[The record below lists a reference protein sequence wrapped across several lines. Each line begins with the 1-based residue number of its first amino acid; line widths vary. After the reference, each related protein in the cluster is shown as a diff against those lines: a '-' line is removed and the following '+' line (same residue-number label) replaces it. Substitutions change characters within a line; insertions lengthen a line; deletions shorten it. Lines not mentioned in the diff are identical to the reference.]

1 MVALEVGGWK
11 LEVGSVT
18 HSPSSIFHSRG
29 RAPTKR
35 RAAILNA
42 EPSPTLKGPRVPIEW
57 QTSTLSNGL
66 RVVTTPVP
74 TAQSVSVNVFVGVG
88 SRGED
93 RRTNGLS
100 HYMEHMLFKGTERR
114 SDAIVIAEAIEG
126 AGGVL
131 NAYTSKELTC
141 YWNQVPFDKLGL
153 AMDVLAD
160 MYRNSLLAQAE
171 IERERAVVQQEI
183 RRSFDQPGAWASELL
198 SGATFGDQPI
208 GWPIAGTI
216 ETVETMQRD
225 DFVGHVA
232 AHYVPSNTVVSVAGN
247 TDHAEVLHLA
257 ETLFGDLPASDAPPP
272 LAALAQFASDR
283 VIVEKREI
291 AQCNLGIALHALPRK
306 DPDRYPLMVLNTIL
320 GRGMSSRLFKEVRER
335 RGLAYSVG
343 SGVGRYND
351 IGTMSV
357 SAGVTLENL
366 EGATQVIRNELF
378 RLTTEPPGEEEMTKA
393 RDFSTGNFRLGLES
407 TMALAQRAGE
417 SLLMTGA
424 IERIDDVVASIG
436 AVTAA
441 DVQRVAQRLFKPG
454 GFAMAVV
461 GPGGDADRLRAILE
475 AA

>member
-1 MVALEVGGWK
+1 MTIA
-11 LEVGSVT
+11 
-18 HSPSSIFHSRG
+18 
-29 RAPTKR
+29 
-35 RAAILNA
+35 
-42 EPSPTLKGPRVPIEW
+42 W
-57 QTSTLSNGL
+57 QISTLANGL

-74 TAQSVSVNVFVGVG
+74 TAQSVSVNVFVGIG
-88 SRGED
+88 SSGEQ

-114 SDAIVIAEAIEG
+114 ADAIIIAEAIEG

-141 YWNQVPFDKLGL
+141 YWNQVPFDKLAL

-160 MYRNSLLAQAE
+160 MYRNAVLAQVE
-171 IERERAVVQQEI
+171 VDRERTVVQQEI
-183 RRSFDQPGAWASELL
+183 RRAFDQPGAWASELL
-198 SGATFGDQPI
+198 SHATFGDQPI

-216 ETVETMQRD
+216 ETVEAMQRD
-225 DFVGHVA
+225 DFTQHVA
-232 AHYVPSNTVVSVAGN
+232 TYYVPSNTVLSVAGN
-247 TDHAEVLHLA
+247 TTHDEVLRLA
-257 ETLFGDLPASDAPPP
+257 ENLFGDLPAATAPAPPT
-272 LAALAQFASDR
+272 AVATFAPVR
-283 VIVEKREI
+283 VVVEKREI
-291 AQCNLGIALHALPRK
+291 AQCNMGIALHALARK

-351 IGTMSV
+351 VGTMSI

-366 EGATQVIRNELF
+366 EEATQVIRNELF
-378 RLTTEPPGEEEMTKA
+378 RLRDEVAGPDEITKA

-417 SLLMTGA
+417 SLLMTGE
-424 IERIDDVVASIG
+424 IEPIENVVDSIA
-436 AVTAA
+436 AVTPN

-454 GFAMAVV
+454 DFSMAVV
-461 GPGGDADRLRAILE
+461 GPGGDAERLAAILE

>member
-1 MVALEVGGWK
+1 V
-11 LEVGSVT
+11 S
-18 HSPSSIFHSRG
+18 
-29 RAPTKR
+29 
-35 RAAILNA
+35 
-42 EPSPTLKGPRVPIEW
+42 IEW
-57 QTSTLSNGL
+57 QTTTLTNGL
-66 RVVTTPVP
+66 RVVTTPIP

-100 HYMEHMLFKGTERR
+100 HYMEHMLFKGTPRR
-114 SDAIVIAEAIEG
+114 GDSIVIAEAIEG

-141 YWNQVPFDKLGL
+141 YWNQVPFDKLAL

-160 MYRNSLLAQAE
+160 MYRNSLLDQAE
-171 IERERAVVQQEI
+171 IDRERTVVQQEI
-183 RRSFDQPGAWASELL
+183 RRAFDQPGAWASELL
-198 SGATFGDQPI
+198 SRATFGDQPI

-216 ETVETMQRD
+216 ETVEAMQRD
-225 DFVGHVA
+225 DFVAHVG
-232 AHYVPSNTVVSVAGN
+232 AHYVPSNTVLSVAGN
-247 TDHAEVLHLA
+247 TTHADVLRLA
-257 ETLFGDLPASDAPPP
+257 EELLGDLSAANAPP
-272 LAALAQFASDR
+272 ALPAISQFAADR
-283 VIVEKREI
+283 VVVEKREI

-335 RGLAYSVG
+335 RGLAYSIG

-366 EGATQVIRNELF
+366 EEATHVIRDELF
-378 RLTTEPPGEEEMTKA
+378 RTCDDLAGDEEIAKA

-417 SLLMTGA
+417 SLLMTGE
-424 IERIDDVVASIG
+424 IEAIDDVVASI
-436 AVTAA
+436 ATVTAE
-441 DVQRVAQRLFKPG
+441 DVQRVAQRLFTPG
-454 GFAMAVV
+454 AFAMAVV
-461 GPGGDADRLRAILE
+461 GPGGDPDRLRAILE